1 MDQVVKYNEYIV
13 VSSNGEYTKSEYVY
27 ADSYLQYKGKTFFY
41 QGLKVVK
48 KVTGVV
54 SIRKSE

>member
-1 MDQVVKYNEYIV
+1 MKYNEYIV
-13 VSSNGEYTKSEYVY
+13 VSKGKYTKSEYVY